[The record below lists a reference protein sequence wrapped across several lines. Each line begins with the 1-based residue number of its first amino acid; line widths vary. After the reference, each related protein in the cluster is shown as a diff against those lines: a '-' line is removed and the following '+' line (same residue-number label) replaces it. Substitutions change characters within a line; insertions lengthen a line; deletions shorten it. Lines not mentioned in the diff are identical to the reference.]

1 MNIVLTER
9 LRTAAELV
17 RQNRKTVDVGTDHGY
32 LPAFLVINGITEDAT
47 AADIGK
53 GPLDNAKKTLE
64 KYSLGD
70 KIATVLSDGLEKI
83 DRDTEEIII
92 CGMGGTL
99 IAEILGKAE
108 WIKNE
113 KIHLILQPMTHSQ
126 DVRKFLCENGFYID
140 TEKFC
145 TDSGR
150 DYVVISA
157 YYNGEDNCRDD
168 FYYYFGDTVTE
179 NTPSERGYLIR
190 QTGYIKSRFRG
201 LVMSESP
208 DARVFAGMLDRVMQK
223 WTDIWS
229 EIYENS

>member
-32 LPAFLVINGITEDAT
+32 LPAFLVINGITDDAT

-64 KYSLGD
+64 RYALAD
-70 KIATVLSDGLEKI
+70 KIDTVLSDGLERI
-83 DRDTEEIII
+83 AHDTEEIII

-99 IAEILGKAE
+99 ICEILMKAE

-113 KIHLILQPMTHSQ
+113 SVHLILQPMTHSQ

-157 YYNGEDNCRDD
+157 YYNGEDNSRDD
-168 FYYYFGDTVTE
+168 FYYYFGDTVTD
-179 NTPSERGYLIR
+179 NTGSERGYLTR
-190 QTGYIKSRFRG
+190 QITYIKSRFDG
-201 LVMSESP
+201 LIMSDSP
-208 DARVFAGMLDRVMQK
+208 DARVYGRILDAAMNK
-223 WTDIWS
+223 WNELWS
-229 EIYENS
+229 EMYEN

>member
-32 LPAFLVINGITEDAT
+32 LPAFLVINGITDDAT

-64 KYSLGD
+64 RYSLGD
-70 KIATVLSDGLEKI
+70 KIGTVLSDGLEKI
-83 DRDTEEIII
+83 AHDTEEIII

-99 IAEILGKAE
+99 ITEILGKAQ

-113 KIHLILQPMTHSQ
+113 SVHLILQPMTHSQ

-157 YYNGEDNCRDD
+157 FYDGNDHSRDD
-168 FYYYFGDTVTE
+168 FYYYFGDIATAETE
-179 NTPSERGYLIR
+179 SEK
-190 QTGYIKSRFRG
+190 GYIKRQIFYVKSRYDG
-201 LVMSESP
+201 LMMSGKEDEAS
-208 DARVFAGMLDRVMQK
+208 VFGKVLDGIGK
-223 WTDIWS
+223 WS
-229 EIYENS
+229 ELL

>member
-32 LPAFLVINGITEDAT
+32 LPAFLVINGITDDAT

-64 KYSLGD
+64 RYALAD
-70 KIATVLSDGLEKI
+70 KIDTVLSDGLERI
-83 DRDTEEIII
+83 AHDTEEIII

-99 IAEILGKAE
+99 ICEILMNAE

-113 KIHLILQPMTHSQ
+113 SVHLILQPMTHSQ

-157 YYNGEDNCRDD
+157 YYNGEDNSRDD
-168 FYYYFGDTVTE
+168 FYYHFGDAVSEKTD
-179 NTPSERGYLIR
+179 SERGYLKR
-190 QTGYIKSRFRG
+190 QISYIKSRFKG
-201 LVMSESP
+201 LVMSDSP
-208 DARVFAGMLDRVMQK
+208 DARVYGRMLDTAMNK
-223 WTDIWS
+223 WNKLWS
-229 EIYENS
+229 EMYEN

>member
-32 LPAFLVINGITEDAT
+32 LPAFLVMGGITDNVT

-53 GPLDNAKKTLE
+53 GPLDNAEKTIK
-64 KYSLGD
+64 KYSLEG
-70 KIATVLSDGLEKI
+70 KIDTCLSDGLEKI

-108 WIKNE
+108 WIKHE
-113 KIHLILQPMTHSQ
+113 KIHLILQPMTHSY

-140 TEKFC
+140 TERFC
-145 TDSGR
+145 TDTGR

-157 YYNGEDNCRDD
+157 YYDGKDHCRDD
-168 FYYYFGDTVTE
+168 FYYYFGDMVTGE
-179 NTPSERGYLIR
+179 TLSEKGYIKK
-190 QTGYIKSRFRG
+190 QIFYIKSRYDG
-201 LVMSESP
+201 LMLSGNE
-208 DARVFAGMLDRVMQK
+208 DEALVFGKVLDGIK
-223 WTDIWS
+223 EKWS
-229 EIYENS
+229 ELL

>member
-17 RQNRKTVDVGTDHGY
+17 RHSRKTVDVGTDHGY
-32 LPAFLVINGITEDAT
+32 LPAFLVMGGITDNVT
-47 AADIGK
+47 AADIGR
-53 GPLDNAKKTLE
+53 GPLENAEKTIK
-64 KYSLGD
+64 KYSLEG
-70 KIATVLSDGLEKI
+70 KIDTALSDGLEKI

-108 WIKNE
+108 WIKKTE
-113 KIHLILQPMTHSQ
+113 IHLILQPMTHSY

-145 TDSGR
+145 TDTGR

-157 YYNGEDNCRDD
+157 YYDEKDHSRDD
-168 FYYYFGDTVTE
+168 FYYYFGDVAKSDTQ
-179 NTPSERGYLIR
+179 SEK
-190 QTGYIKSRFRG
+190 GYIKKQIFYVKSRYEG
-201 LVMSESP
+201 LMISGNEAEAS
-208 DARVFAGMLDRVMQK
+208 VFAKVLDGVNEK
-223 WTDIWS
+223 WS
-229 EIYENS
+229 ELL

>member
-1 MNIVLTER
+1 MKIVLTQR

-32 LPAFLVINGITEDAT
+32 LPAFLVMGGITDKVT
-47 AADIGK
+47 AADIGT
-53 GPLDNAKKTLE
+53 GPLENAEKTIK
-64 KYSLGD
+64 KYSLEG
-70 KIATVLSDGLEKI
+70 KIGTCLSDGLEKI
-83 DRDTEEIII
+83 SHDTEEIII

-113 KIHLILQPMTHSQ
+113 EMHLVLQPMTHSY

-145 TDSGR
+145 TDTGR

-157 YYNGEDNCRDD
+157 FYDGKDHSRDD
-168 FYYYFGDTVTE
+168 FYYYFGDVVTGGA
-179 NTPSERGYLIR
+179 PSEN
-190 QTGYIKSRFRG
+190 GYIKKQIFYVKSRYDG
-201 LVMSESP
+201 LMLSGKTD
-208 DARVFAGMLDRVMQK
+208 DAKIFAEVLDGIK
-223 WTDIWS
+223 EKWS
-229 EIYENS
+229 ELL